1 MHFSAVGEGR
11 ERVHL
16 SAVGKGGNRVHCS
29 AVGEGWEQ
37 GALQCYRGGVGKGC
51 TAVL

>member
-1 MHFSAVGEGR
+1 MHFSAVGNDGN
-11 ERVHL
+11 RVQF

-29 AVGEGWEQ
+29 AVG
-37 GALQCYRGGVGKGC
+37 GGVGTGC